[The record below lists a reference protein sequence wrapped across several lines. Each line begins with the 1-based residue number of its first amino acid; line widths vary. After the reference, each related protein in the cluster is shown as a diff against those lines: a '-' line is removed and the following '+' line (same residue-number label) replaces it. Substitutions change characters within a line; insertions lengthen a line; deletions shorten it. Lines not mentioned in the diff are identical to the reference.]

1 MSMLMN
7 IQIISGPESVAAV
20 LTREGETLQVSLDV
34 ILQVPLTLH
43 PGLAAKFTAEGP
55 VLIPLDVLLQLLI
68 QLLNVRSVHVKT
80 DHDHGCCL

>member
-1 MSMLMN
+1 M
-7 IQIISGPESVAAV
+7 
-20 LTREGETLQVSLDV
+20 LTREGEALQVSLDV
-34 ILQVPLTLH
+34 ILHVPAELH
-43 PGLAAKFTAEGP
+43 PGLPAQFTAEGP